1 MSKLKEL
8 KGWQILTI
16 YAICVILLAVPLN
29 EVIAHEEPCVYVTKT
44 GDCYHSKSCHYL
56 YSSRA
61 IGIEVAKGK
70 GYRAC
75 SQCGGRS
82 VGTIR
87 VHNTAV
93 AVLVSFMVVSGV
105 MLCIVLNKEKGK
117 RRKNEYIRD

>member
-1 MSKLKEL
+1 MRKLGEL

-29 EVIAHEEPCVYVTKT
+29 EIIAHDEPCVYVTDT

-105 MLCIVLNKEKGK
+105 MIFVEIKREDKEKEEVL
-117 RRKNEYIRD
+117 R